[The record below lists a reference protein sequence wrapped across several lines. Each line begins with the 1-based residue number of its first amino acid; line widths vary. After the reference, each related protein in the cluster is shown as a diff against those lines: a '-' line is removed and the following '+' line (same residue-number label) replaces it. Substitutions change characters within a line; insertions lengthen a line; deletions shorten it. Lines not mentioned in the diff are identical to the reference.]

1 MGTYT
6 ENISGSDVRA
16 LTGVSDSVASDEVIG
31 GLLPFAA
38 AQLNEDIQVKYKDW
52 RVTSVDSYRE
62 NNINSS
68 NTVFF
73 VPDDRK
79 PIGDYLSTGVIS
91 GGAVRAY
98 VVRSGGTDSSF
109 QRVDL
114 IVDSILDDEQGKF
127 QLAVAPSSSDILYIS
142 HAHTPLEM
150 STPHPSIKKA
160 ICQMVAA
167 LAYTRVDVAKVSSFS
182 VGKVRVMKQSEAF
195 KKFMADYQA
204 TVYKILSES
213 VKEAKYRSIT
223 PRNTVGRLF
232 Y

>member
-1 MGTYT
+1 MPTYT

-16 LTGVSDSVASDEVIG
+16 LTGVPVSVASDEVIG

-38 AQLNEDIQVKYKDW
+38 AQLNEDIQVKYKDVK
-52 RVTSVDSYRE
+52 VTSVDSYRE
-62 NNINSS
+62 NKIDGS
-68 NTVFF
+68 NTTFF
-73 VPDDRK
+73 VSDDKK

-109 QRVDL
+109 QRVPI

-127 QLAVAPSSSDILYIS
+127 QLASAPLSSDQLFIS
-142 HAHTPLEM
+142 WAHVPVELE
-150 STPHPSIKKA
+150 TPHPSVKVA
-160 ICQMVAA
+160 ICQLVAA
-167 LAYTRVDVAKVSSFS
+167 LAYTRVDAGKVSSFR

-204 TVYKILSES
+204 TVTKILSEA
-213 VKEAKYRSIT
+213 VKVEDFESIT
-223 PRNTVGRLF
+223 PRNTVGLLNV
-232 Y
+232 